1 MDRSSRPVRWTSLV
15 VQSGARWGVKSSA
28 TVRSSVAV
36 RSGATVRPGSGLGR
50 RSGRGPCLGL
60 VPNLRGPTFG
70 AQPSGPKVRGQTW
83 EPNLRGPTAPVYF
96 PWHVFTV
103 FCLFLFFSM
112 FSSLCLCFCVSILF
126 FVRGQWVAAKVGR
139 GQSRSR
145 PK

>member
-1 MDRSSRPVRWTSLV
+1 MDKSGGPVRC
-15 VQSGARWGVKSSA
+15 GRWGVKSSA
-28 TVRSSVAV
+28 TVRSNVAV
-36 RSGATVRPGSGLGR
+36 RSGVTVRPGSGLGR
-50 RSGRGPCLGL
+50 RSGRGLGLSLGLGPCLGL

-70 AQPSGPKVRGQTW
+70 AQPSGPNVRGQTW
-83 EPNLRGPTAPVYF
+83 EPNLRGPTPPVYF